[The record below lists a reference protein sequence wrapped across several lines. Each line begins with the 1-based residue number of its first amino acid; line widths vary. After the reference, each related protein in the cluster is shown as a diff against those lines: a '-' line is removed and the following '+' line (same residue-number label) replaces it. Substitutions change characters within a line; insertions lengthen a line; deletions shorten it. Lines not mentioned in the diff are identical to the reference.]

1 MGAAFRKA
9 FRTPVAVDNWDSLQR
24 EARRIHDSLEALL
37 RESPP
42 LTKRELRERNQA
54 VALCKNQWFR
64 IYSLLHNFSKS
75 AEDEYTSLTSD
86 VQYQWL
92 IIMKNKMDVLLQQV
106 GTHHL
111 ASIPE
116 GFE

>member
-24 EARRIHDSLEALL
+24 EAKRIYDSLERLL
-37 RESPP
+37 QKPPP
-42 LTKRELRERNQA
+42 LTKRELRQRNET

-64 IYSLLHNFSKS
+64 IYSLLHNFSKT

-92 IIMKNKMDVLLQQV
+92 VIMKNKMDFLLQQV
-106 GTHHL
+106 GTYPL

-116 GFE
+116 EF